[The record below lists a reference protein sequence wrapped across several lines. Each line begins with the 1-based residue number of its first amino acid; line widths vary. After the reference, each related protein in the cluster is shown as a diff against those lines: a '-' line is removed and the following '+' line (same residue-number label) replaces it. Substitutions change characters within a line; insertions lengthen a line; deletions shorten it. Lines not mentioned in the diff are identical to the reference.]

1 MNAVFTSEGWKVL
14 RGAWLLL
21 AGAVVCGATLVYGS
35 HWYGLK
41 EKRDSIAAEQ
51 RLHEARARLEGAR
64 RERDNLN
71 ESAGVFRT
79 LVERGL
85 LEREHRL
92 DLVEKV
98 NALRSSHQLYSLD
111 YEISPQRMLPL
122 AGGRVF
128 PSVDVLA
135 SRVQLRAKA
144 LHEGDLLGFI
154 DELSRS
160 PQGFYPVDQC
170 TLRRLAAPPDELVA
184 HVEADCTL
192 EWITLRDKAGHH
204 D

>member
-1 MNAVFTSEGWKVL
+1 MNAVFSAEGWKAL
-14 RGAWLLL
+14 RATWALL
-21 AGAVVCGATLVYGS
+21 AAAVVCGAALVYAS

-41 EKRDSIAAEQ
+41 EKRDSLAAAQ
-51 RLHEARARLEGAR
+51 RLQEARARLDSAR

-79 LVERGL
+79 LVARGL

-98 NALRSSHQLYSLD
+98 NVLRSRYQLFSLD
-111 YEISPQRMLPL
+111 YEIAPQRTLPL

-135 SRVQLRAKA
+135 SRVKLRAKA

-160 PQGFYPVDQC
+160 RQGFYPVEQC
-170 TLRRLAAPPDELVA
+170 TLHRLPAPPEELAA
-184 HVEADCTL
+184 HVEGDCTL
-192 EWITLRDKAGHH
+192 EWITLRDKGKHH

>member
-1 MNAVFTSEGWKVL
+1 MNAVFSAEGWKAL

-21 AGAVVCGATLVYGS
+21 AAAAICGAALVYGS
-35 HWYGLK
+35 HWYGLM
-41 EKRDSIAAEQ
+41 EQRDSLATMQ
-51 RLHEARARLEGAR
+51 RLQEARTRLEGAR
-64 RERDNLN
+64 RERDNLT
-71 ESAGVFRT
+71 ESADTYRA
-79 LVERGL
+79 LVARGL

-98 NALRSSHQLYSLD
+98 NALRSRHQLYSLD
-111 YEISPQRMLPL
+111 YEISPQRALPL

-135 SRVQLRAKA
+135 SRVKLRAKA

-160 PQGFYPVDQC
+160 RQGFYPVDQC
-170 TLRRLAAPPDELVA
+170 TLRRMPAPPQELGP
-184 HVEADCTL
+184 HVEASCTL
-192 EWITLRDKAGHH
+192 EWITLRDKAARH

>member
-1 MNAVFTSEGWKVL
+1 MSPVFTAEGWKAL
-14 RGAWLLL
+14 RGAWLVLAL
-21 AGAVVCGATLVYGS
+21 AVAAGAVFVYGS

-41 EKRDSIAAEQ
+41 EKRDSIAAGRSLE
-51 RLHEARARLEGAR
+51 EARARLDRAR

-71 ESAGVFRT
+71 ESADVFRM
-79 LVERGL
+79 LVARGL

-98 NALRSSHQLYSLD
+98 NALRSRHQLFSLD
-111 YEISPQRMLPL
+111 YEIAPQRALPL

-135 SRVQLRAKA
+135 SRVKLRARA
-144 LHEGDLLGFI
+144 LHEGDVLAFI

-160 PQGFYPVDQC
+160 RQGFYPVDRC
-170 TLRRLAAPPDELVA
+170 TLRRIAGPADELVA

-192 EWITLRDKAGHH
+192 EWITLRDKAGRH

>member
-1 MNAVFTSEGWKVL
+1 MNAVFTAEGWKAL

-21 AGAVVCGATLVYGS
+21 AAAVVLGASLVYGS

-41 EKRDSIAAEQ
+41 EKRDSIAAGQ
-51 RLHEARARLEGAR
+51 RLQEARSRLEGAR

-79 LVERGL
+79 LVARGL

-98 NALRSSHQLYSLD
+98 NALRSRHQLYSLD
-111 YEISPQRMLPL
+111 YEISPQRALPL

-135 SRVQLRAKA
+135 SRVKLRAKA

-160 PQGFYPVDQC
+160 RQGFYPMDQC
-170 TLRRLAAPPDELVA
+170 TLRRMAAPPEELGP